1 METTSTLAL
10 GIELHLS
17 TTGDGGRATSVTKG
31 LSEAHRFKYRP
42 NWGLPGWAVGE
53 QAGAPV
59 LAFSRSEVVPGHTVH
74 AVIVPLAADKVPD
87 WFKLAPGDL
96 LRLYEGPRI
105 CGHATVTWVEAS
117 TWPMPSEA
125 QDRFVQRLRHD
136 S

>member
-42 NWGLPGWAVGE
+42 
-53 QAGAPV
+53 GAPV